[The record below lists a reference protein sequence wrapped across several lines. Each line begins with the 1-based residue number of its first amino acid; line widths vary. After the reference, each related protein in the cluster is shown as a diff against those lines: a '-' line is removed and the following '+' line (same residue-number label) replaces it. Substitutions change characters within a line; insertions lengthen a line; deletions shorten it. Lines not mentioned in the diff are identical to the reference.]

1 MMNNIMILLLKL
13 VWLFLHYRSP
23 YLRRILS
30 TNEKK
35 NDGTLAHIKLS
46 NISSNNFKVYLW
58 WKLSLIDYDNSDVIK
73 VLVAA
78 SELSLHEL
86 SQLRY
91 SNHQISLQFPEKL
104 LISIIQ
110 NDNLQISEIH
120 FDVKECEVFQ
130 IDSH

>member
-1 MMNNIMILLLKL
+1 MNNIMILLLKL

-86 SQLRY
+86 VLYLQFFLIKNKENCMENNFNFVY
-91 SNHQISLQFPEKL
+91 QISLKM
-104 LISIIQ
+104 IHSQ
-110 NDNLQISEIH
+110 NFKNIVL
-120 FDVKECEVFQ
+120 V
-130 IDSH
+130 